1 MTTKSGLHYNWHLYY
16 DPQSGRFISKD
27 PIGLAGGI
35 NVYAYAPNPISWIDP
50 FGLCPKFGSL
60 EKLQGHFEKHGAE
73 FGAKSADEYL
83 DIGHGVIK
91 NGDQVQYQH
100 KGELRTGYVQYM
112 GNTSRG
118 DSKFAFVG
126 TNSDGDITT
135 IHTKSG
141 KYFWKTLNGDPKD
154 KTISSQGG
162 RCG

>member
-1 MTTKSGLHYNWHLYY
+1 
-16 DPQSGRFISKD
+16 
-27 PIGLAGGI
+27 
-35 NVYAYAPNPISWIDP
+35 
-50 FGLCPKFGSL
+50 
-60 EKLQGHFEKHGAE
+60 
-73 FGAKSADEYL
+73 
-83 DIGHGVIK
+83 VIK
-91 NGDQVQYQH
+91 NGDQVQYQY

-118 DSKFAFVG
+118 DSKFAFVE

-141 KYFWKTLNGDPKD
+141 KNFWKTLNGDPKD